1 MDFAGTAQ
9 PGAVPDAA
17 AAPSR
22 IYMKKTIGQETLEHR
37 ILHGLCCE
45 WETAL
50 WVLDEPHRQRM
61 RPPLFCLRDYRR
73 TWGTWSRERREIS
86 LSRDLVLRHSW
97 DAVLEVLLH
106 EMAHQFTEEVLGTR
120 EEPSHGPAFQRACHL
135 LRANPKASGRYVPLD
150 DRMARGPQGPEDRTV
165 RRVRKLMALAESPN
179 RHEAEVSMAK
189 AHELIAKHNLHLL
202 EQDDRRDFA
211 SVFVGKPALRH
222 PREDYALANLLQEFY
237 FVQGI
242 WVPAYVLEKGK
253 MGRVLEIS
261 GTEQNIRLASYV
273 HDFVCR
279 FIEAQW
285 RTYNERKG
293 LSRRR
298 KTDYAAGIIEGFRSK
313 LASQDKEKKPEGKKA
328 LIKLRDP
335 LLEKYVAY
343 RYPRTVNEKRAVSA
357 RDEKV
362 VSDGRAAGKKLVIH
376 KGITEK
382 RSGRRRLIQGGS

>member
-1 MDFAGTAQ
+1 
-9 PGAVPDAA
+9 
-17 AAPSR
+17 
-22 IYMKKTIGQETLEHR
+22 MKKTIGQETLEHR
-37 ILHGLCCE
+37 ILHGISCE

-50 WVLDEPHRQRM
+50 WILDEPLRQQM
-61 RPPLFCLRDYRR
+61 RPPLFCLRDYSR

-106 EMAHQFTEEVLGTR
+106 EMAHQFAEEVLGAR

-150 DRMARGPQGPEDRTV
+150 DRVAREPQGPEDRTV

-189 AHELIAKHNLHLL
+189 AHELIAKYNLRLL
-202 EQDDRRDFA
+202 EQDDSRDFA
-211 SVFVGKPALRH
+211 SVFVGRPALRH

-293 LSRRR
+293 LGRRR
-298 KTDYAAGIIEGFRSK
+298 KTDYAGGIIEGFRSK
-313 LASQDKEKKPEGKKA
+313 LTSQDKRKKPEGKKA

-343 RYPRTVNEKRAVSA
+343 RYPRTVCEKRGLSA

-362 VSDGRAAGKKLVIH
+362 VSDGKAAGKKLVIH

-382 RSGRRRLIQGGS
+382 RGGRRRLIQGGS

>member
-1 MDFAGTAQ
+1 
-9 PGAVPDAA
+9 
-17 AAPSR
+17 
-22 IYMKKTIGQETLEHR
+22 MKKTIGQETLEHR
-37 ILHGLCCE
+37 ILHGLSCE

-61 RPPLFCLRDYRR
+61 RPPLFSLRDYRR

-97 DAVLEVLLH
+97 DAVMEVLLH
-106 EMAHQFTEEVLGTR
+106 EMAHQFAEEVLAAR
-120 EEPSHGPAFQRACHL
+120 EEPSHGPVFRRACHL
-135 LRANPKASGRYVPLD
+135 LRANPKASGRYAPLD
-150 DRMARGPQGPEDRTV
+150 DRMTRESQGPEDRTV

-189 AHELIAKHNLHLL
+189 AHELIARHNLHLL
-202 EQDDRRDFA
+202 EQDDDRDFA
-211 SVFVGKPALRH
+211 SVFVGRPALRH

-237 FVQGI
+237 FIQGI

-261 GTEQNIRLASYV
+261 GTDQNIRLASYV
-273 HDFVCR
+273 HDFVYR
-279 FIEAQW
+279 FIETQW

-298 KTDYAAGIIEGFRSK
+298 QTDYAGGIIEGFRSK
-313 LASQDKEKKPEGKKA
+313 LASQNQRKKPEGKKA

-335 LLEKYVAY
+335 LLQEYVAY

-357 RDEKV
+357 RDEEV
-362 VSDGRAAGKKLVIH
+362 VSDGREVGRKLVIH
-376 KGITEK
+376 KGISEK
-382 RSGRRRLIQGGS
+382 RSGRKRLIQGGS

>member
-1 MDFAGTAQ
+1 
-9 PGAVPDAA
+9 
-17 AAPSR
+17 
-22 IYMKKTIGQETLEHR
+22 
-37 ILHGLCCE
+37 
-45 WETAL
+45 
-50 WVLDEPHRQRM
+50 M
-61 RPPLFCLRDYRR
+61 RTPLFCLRDYKR

-97 DAVLEVLLH
+97 DAVVEVLLH
-106 EMAHQFTEEVLGTR
+106 EMAHQFAEEVLGAGD
-120 EEPSHGPAFQRACHL
+120 EPSHGPVFQRACHL

-150 DRMARGPQGPEDRTV
+150 DRMAGEPQGPEDRTV

-189 AHELIAKHNLHLL
+189 AHELIAKHNLQLL
-202 EQDDRRDFA
+202 EQDDKRDYASIFA
-211 SVFVGKPALRH
+211 GRPALRH
-222 PREDYALANLLQEFY
+222 PSEDYALANLLQEFY

-273 HDFVCR
+273 HDFVSR

-293 LSRRR
+293 LDRRR
-298 KTDYAAGIIEGFRSK
+298 KTDYAGGIIEGFRSK
-313 LASQDKEKKPEGKKA
+313 LVSQGKGKKPERKKA

-335 LLEKYVAY
+335 LLEKYLAY
-343 RYPRTVNEKRAVSA
+343 RYPRTVTEQRGVSA
-357 RDEKV
+357 RDEEV
-362 VSDGRAAGKKLVIH
+362 VSDGKAAGKKLVIH

-382 RSGRRRLIQGGS
+382 GNSRRRLIQDGS

>member
-1 MDFAGTAQ
+1 
-9 PGAVPDAA
+9 
-17 AAPSR
+17 
-22 IYMKKTIGQETLEHR
+22 MKKTIGQETLEHR
-37 ILHGLCCE
+37 ILHGLSCE
-45 WETAL
+45 WESAL

-61 RPPLFCLRDYRR
+61 RPPLFGLRDYRR

-97 DAVLEVLLH
+97 DAVMEVLLH
-106 EMAHQFTEEVLGTR
+106 EMAHQFAEEVLGAG

-135 LRANPKASGRYVPLD
+135 LRANPKASGGYVPLD
-150 DRMARGPQGPEDRTV
+150 DRMAREPQGPEDRTV

-189 AHELIAKHNLHLL
+189 AHELIAKHNLQLL
-202 EQDDRRDFA
+202 EQDDSRDFG
-211 SVFVGKPALRH
+211 SVFVGRPALRH

-242 WVPAYVLEKGK
+242 WVPAYVLQKGK

-261 GTEQNIRLASYV
+261 GTDQNIRLASYV
-273 HDFVCR
+273 HDFVFR
-279 FIEAQW
+279 FIEVQW
-285 RTYNERKG
+285 RTYNKGKG
-293 LSRRR
+293 LGRRR
-298 KTDYAAGIIEGFRSK
+298 KTDYAGGIIEGFRSK
-313 LASQDKEKKPEGKKA
+313 LASENKKKKPEGKKA

-343 RYPRTVNEKRAVSA
+343 RYPCTVSEKRGVSA
-357 RDEKV
+357 RDEEV

-376 KGITEK
+376 KGISE
-382 RSGRRRLIQGGS
+382 RRRGRRRLIQGGS

>member
-1 MDFAGTAQ
+1 
-9 PGAVPDAA
+9 
-17 AAPSR
+17 
-22 IYMKKTIGQETLEHR
+22 MKKNIGQETLEHR

-61 RPPLFCLRDYRR
+61 RPPLFCLRDYSR

-97 DAVLEVLLH
+97 DAVTEVLLH
-106 EMAHQFTEEVLGTR
+106 EMAHQFAEEVLGGR
-120 EEPSHGPAFQRACHL
+120 EEPSHGPAFRRACHL

-150 DRMARGPQGPEDRTV
+150 DRMARESQGPEDRTV

-189 AHELIAKHNLHLL
+189 AHELIAKHNLQLL
-202 EQDDRRDFA
+202 EQDDNRDFA
-211 SVFVGKPALRH
+211 SVFVGRPALRH
-222 PREDYALANLLQEFY
+222 PREDYALADLLQEFY

-279 FIEAQW
+279 FIEVRW
-285 RTYNERKG
+285 RIYDEGKG
-293 LSRRR
+293 LGRRR
-298 KTDYAAGIIEGFRSK
+298 KTDYAGGVIEGFRSK
-313 LASQDKEKKPEGKKA
+313 LVLKNKSKKPEGTKA

-343 RYPRTVNEKRAVSA
+343 RYPRTVTEKRGVSA
-357 RDEKV
+357 RDEEV
-362 VSDGRAAGKKLVIH
+362 VSDGKAAGKKLVIH
-376 KGITEK
+376 KGITDK
-382 RSGRRRLIQGGS
+382 GNGRRRLIQGGS

>member
-1 MDFAGTAQ
+1 
-9 PGAVPDAA
+9 
-17 AAPSR
+17 
-22 IYMKKTIGQETLEHR
+22 MKKTIGRETLEHR
-37 ILHGLCCE
+37 ILHGLSCE

-97 DAVLEVLLH
+97 DAVMEVLLH
-106 EMAHQFTEEVLGTR
+106 EMAHQFAEEALGAR
-120 EEPSHGPAFQRACHL
+120 EEPSHGPAFRRACHL
-135 LRANPKASGRYVPLD
+135 LRANPKASGRYAPLD
-150 DRMARGPQGPEDRTV
+150 DRMAREFQGPEDRTV

-179 RHEAEVSMAK
+179 RHEAEMSMAK
-189 AHELIAKHNLHLL
+189 AHELIARHNLHLL
-202 EQDDRRDFA
+202 EQDDNRDFA
-211 SVFVGKPALRH
+211 SVFVGRPALRH

-237 FVQGI
+237 FIQGI

-253 MGRVLEIS
+253 MGRVLEVS

-298 KTDYAAGIIEGFRSK
+298 KTDYAGGVIEGFRSK
-313 LASQDKEKKPEGKKA
+313 LASQNQRKKSEGKKA

-343 RYPRTVNEKRAVSA
+343 RYPRTVNERRAVSA
-357 RDEKV
+357 GDEKV
-362 VSDGRAAGKKLVIH
+362 VSDGREVGRKLVIH
-376 KGITEK
+376 KGIAGK
-382 RSGRRRLIQGGS
+382 GNGRRRLIQGGS

>member
-1 MDFAGTAQ
+1 
-9 PGAVPDAA
+9 
-17 AAPSR
+17 
-22 IYMKKTIGQETLEHR
+22 
-37 ILHGLCCE
+37 
-45 WETAL
+45 
-50 WVLDEPHRQRM
+50 
-61 RPPLFCLRDYRR
+61 
-73 TWGTWSRERREIS
+73 
-86 LSRDLVLRHSW
+86 
-97 DAVLEVLLH
+97 
-106 EMAHQFTEEVLGTR
+106 MAHQFAEEVLGTG

-150 DRMARGPQGPEDRTV
+150 DRMAREPQGPEDRTV

-189 AHELIAKHNLHLL
+189 ARELIEKHNLRLL
-202 EQDDRRDFA
+202 EQDEDRDFA
-211 SVFVGKPALRH
+211 SVFVGRPALRH

-273 HDFVCR
+273 YDFVCG
-279 FIEAQW
+279 FIEARWQA
-285 RTYNERKG
+285 YNERKG
-293 LSRRR
+293 LGRRR
-298 KTDYAAGIIEGFRSK
+298 KTDYAGGIIEGFRSK
-313 LASQDKEKKPEGKKA
+313 LVSQDGSRKPEGKKG

-335 LLEKYVAY
+335 LLDKYVAY

-357 RDEKV
+357 RDEGV
-362 VSDGRAAGKKLVIH
+362 VSDGKAAGKKLVIH

-382 RSGRRRLIQGGS
+382 RRGRRRLIQGGS